1 MNFQEFINKTLGKAI
16 DVDGQYSCQCVDL
29 FNYFNKLYNNGVY
42 INCRPS
48 GYARSIAQNKANNG
62 LLNYYIETTVNN
74 MIFGTVV
81 VWGDCRIAPKSHVG
95 FFLED
100 IENGDYQSAYDVL
113 NEDFKK
119 TYFTNLDEF
128 KEYADK
134 NFNSSIMT
142 LTYDNV
148 ERLGNSKTGNMY
160 VVWVTIS
167 NMFQSKLKDGE
178 ELPQTSFVII
188 EYDYNKY
195 EMSFSVNQE

>member
-1 MNFQEFINKTLGKAI
+1 MIINLIVIIRLTKKPKSAN
-16 DVDGQYSCQCVDL
+16 Q
-29 FNYFNKLYNNGVY
+29 
-42 INCRPS
+42 
-48 GYARSIAQNKANNG
+48 ANNSISSESNNDDTEEDSG
-62 LLNYYIETTVNN
+62 SREDDVKSLPETLRIKRYI
-74 MIFGTVV
+74 
-81 VWGDCRIAPKSHVG
+81 G

-160 VVWVTIS
+160 IVWVTIS

-178 ELPQTSFVII
+178 ELPQTNFVII

>member
-1 MNFQEFINKTLGKAI
+1 MIINLIVIIRLTKKPKSAN
-16 DVDGQYSCQCVDL
+16 Q
-29 FNYFNKLYNNGVY
+29 
-42 INCRPS
+42 
-48 GYARSIAQNKANNG
+48 ANNSISSESNNDDTEEDSG
-62 LLNYYIETTVNN
+62 SREDDVKSLPETLRIKRYI
-74 MIFGTVV
+74 
-81 VWGDCRIAPKSHVG
+81 G

-178 ELPQTSFVII
+178 ELPQTNFVII

>member
-1 MNFQEFINKTLGKAI
+1 MITIKRK
-16 DVDGQYSCQCVDL
+16 
-29 FNYFNKLYNNGVY
+29 KKNNNIKY
-42 INCRPS
+42 
-48 GYARSIAQNKANNG
+48 SIAIIVIAIIMMINLVIIIKLTKKPSSTAQTSNTINSTASSESNTEEEESQSRDEEVRNLSETIRMKR
-62 LLNYYIETTVNN
+62 YI
-74 MIFGTVV
+74 
-81 VWGDCRIAPKSHVG
+81 G

-119 TYFTNLDEF
+119 TYFTNLEEF
-128 KEYADK
+128 KNYADK

-167 NMFQSKLKDGE
+167 NMFQEKLQDDE
-178 ELPQTSFVII
+178 ELPQTNFVII

>member
-1 MNFQEFINKTLGKAI
+1 MITIRKQKKNNNIKYIVAIILIAIIMIINLIVIIRLTKKPKSAN
-16 DVDGQYSCQCVDL
+16 Q
-29 FNYFNKLYNNGVY
+29 
-42 INCRPS
+42 
-48 GYARSIAQNKANNG
+48 ANNSISSESNNDDTEEDSG
-62 LLNYYIETTVNN
+62 SREDDVKSLPETLRIKRYI
-74 MIFGTVV
+74 
-81 VWGDCRIAPKSHVG
+81 G

-178 ELPQTSFVII
+178 ELPQTNFVII
-188 EYDYNKY
+188 EYDYNKN
-195 EMSFSVNQE
+195 EMSFSVNQ

>member
-1 MNFQEFINKTLGKAI
+1 MITIKRKKKNNNIKYIIAIIVIAIIMMINLI
-16 DVDGQYSCQCVDL
+16 III
-29 FNYFNKLYNNGVY
+29 KLTKKPSSTAQTSNTINSTASSESNTEEEESQSRDEEVRNLSETIRMKRY
-42 INCRPS
+42 I
-48 GYARSIAQNKANNG
+48 
-62 LLNYYIETTVNN
+62 
-74 MIFGTVV
+74 
-81 VWGDCRIAPKSHVG
+81 G

-119 TYFTNLDEF
+119 TYFTNLEEF
-128 KEYADK
+128 KNYADK

-167 NMFQSKLKDGE
+167 NMFQEKLQDDE
-178 ELPQTSFVII
+178 ELPQTNFVII

>member
-1 MNFQEFINKTLGKAI
+1 MITIRKQKKNNNIKYIVAIILIAIIMIINLIVIIRLTKKPKSAN
-16 DVDGQYSCQCVDL
+16 Q
-29 FNYFNKLYNNGVY
+29 
-42 INCRPS
+42 
-48 GYARSIAQNKANNG
+48 ANNSISSESNNDDTEEDSG
-62 LLNYYIETTVNN
+62 SREDDVKSLPETLRIKRYI
-74 MIFGTVV
+74 
-81 VWGDCRIAPKSHVG
+81 G

>member
-1 MNFQEFINKTLGKAI
+1 MITIRNQKKNNNIKYIVAIILIAIIMIINLIVIIRLTKKPKSAN
-16 DVDGQYSCQCVDL
+16 Q
-29 FNYFNKLYNNGVY
+29 
-42 INCRPS
+42 
-48 GYARSIAQNKANNG
+48 ANNSISSESNNDDTEEDSG
-62 LLNYYIETTVNN
+62 SREDDVKSLPETLRIKRYI
-74 MIFGTVV
+74 
-81 VWGDCRIAPKSHVG
+81 G

-178 ELPQTSFVII
+178 ELPQTNFVII

>member
-1 MNFQEFINKTLGKAI
+1 MITIKRKKKNNNIKYIIATIVIAIIMMINLVI
-16 DVDGQYSCQCVDL
+16 II
-29 FNYFNKLYNNGVY
+29 KLTKKPSSTAQTSNTINSTASSDSNTEEEESQSRDEEVRNLSETIRMKRY
-42 INCRPS
+42 I
-48 GYARSIAQNKANNG
+48 
-62 LLNYYIETTVNN
+62 
-74 MIFGTVV
+74 
-81 VWGDCRIAPKSHVG
+81 G

-100 IENGDYQSAYDVL
+100 IENGDYKSAYDVL

-119 TYFTNLDEF
+119 TYFTNLEEF
-128 KEYADK
+128 KNYADK

-167 NMFQSKLKDGE
+167 NMFQEKLQDDE
-178 ELPQTSFVII
+178 ELPQTNFVII

>member
-1 MNFQEFINKTLGKAI
+1 MITIRKQKKNNNIKYIVAIILIAIIMIINLIVIIRLTKKTKSA
-16 DVDGQYSCQCVDL
+16 DQ
-29 FNYFNKLYNNGVY
+29 
-42 INCRPS
+42 
-48 GYARSIAQNKANNG
+48 ANNSISSESNNDDTEEDSESREDDVKS
-62 LLNYYIETTVNN
+62 LPETLRIKRYI
-74 MIFGTVV
+74 
-81 VWGDCRIAPKSHVG
+81 G

-178 ELPQTSFVII
+178 ELPQTNFVVI

>member
-1 MNFQEFINKTLGKAI
+1 MITIKRKKKNNNIKYIIAIIVIAIIMMINLVI
-16 DVDGQYSCQCVDL
+16 II
-29 FNYFNKLYNNGVY
+29 KLTKKPSSTAQTSNTINSTASSESNTEEEESQSRDEEVRNLSEIIRMKRY
-42 INCRPS
+42 I
-48 GYARSIAQNKANNG
+48 
-62 LLNYYIETTVNN
+62 
-74 MIFGTVV
+74 
-81 VWGDCRIAPKSHVG
+81 G

-119 TYFTNLDEF
+119 TYFTNLEEF
-128 KEYADK
+128 KNYADK

-167 NMFQSKLKDGE
+167 NMFQEKLQDDE
-178 ELPQTSFVII
+178 ELPQTNFVII

>member
-1 MNFQEFINKTLGKAI
+1 MITIRKQRKNNNIKYIVAIILIAIIMIINLIVIIRLTKKPKSA
-16 DVDGQYSCQCVDL
+16 DQ
-29 FNYFNKLYNNGVY
+29 
-42 INCRPS
+42 
-48 GYARSIAQNKANNG
+48 ANNSISSESNNDDTEEDSESREDEVKS
-62 LLNYYIETTVNN
+62 LPETLRIKRYI
-74 MIFGTVV
+74 
-81 VWGDCRIAPKSHVG
+81 G

-178 ELPQTSFVII
+178 ELPQTNFVVI

>member
-1 MNFQEFINKTLGKAI
+1 MITIKRKKKNNNIKYIIAIIVISIIMMINLVI
-16 DVDGQYSCQCVDL
+16 II
-29 FNYFNKLYNNGVY
+29 KLTKKPSSTAQTSNTINSTASSESNTEEEESQSRDEEVRNLSETIRMKRY
-42 INCRPS
+42 I
-48 GYARSIAQNKANNG
+48 
-62 LLNYYIETTVNN
+62 
-74 MIFGTVV
+74 
-81 VWGDCRIAPKSHVG
+81 G

-113 NEDFKK
+113 NEDCKK
-119 TYFTNLDEF
+119 TYCTNLEEF
-128 KEYADK
+128 KNYADK

-167 NMFQSKLKDGE
+167 NMFQEKLQDDE
-178 ELPQTSFVII
+178 ELPQTNFVII

>member
-1 MNFQEFINKTLGKAI
+1 MITIRKQKKNNNIKYIVEIILIAIIMIINLIVIIRLTKKPKSAN
-16 DVDGQYSCQCVDL
+16 Q
-29 FNYFNKLYNNGVY
+29 
-42 INCRPS
+42 
-48 GYARSIAQNKANNG
+48 ANNSISSESNNDDTEEDSG
-62 LLNYYIETTVNN
+62 SREDDVKSLPETLRIKRYI
-74 MIFGTVV
+74 
-81 VWGDCRIAPKSHVG
+81 G

-167 NMFQSKLKDGE
+167 NMFQSKLKDRE
-178 ELPQTSFVII
+178 ELPQTNFVII

>member
-1 MNFQEFINKTLGKAI
+1 MITIKRKKKNNNIKYIIAIIVIAIIMMINLVI
-16 DVDGQYSCQCVDL
+16 II
-29 FNYFNKLYNNGVY
+29 KLTKKPSSTAQTSNIINSTASSESNTEEEESQSRDEEVRNLSETIRMKRY
-42 INCRPS
+42 I
-48 GYARSIAQNKANNG
+48 
-62 LLNYYIETTVNN
+62 
-74 MIFGTVV
+74 
-81 VWGDCRIAPKSHVG
+81 G

-119 TYFTNLDEF
+119 TYFTNLEEF
-128 KEYADK
+128 KNYADK

-167 NMFQSKLKDGE
+167 NMFQEKLQDDE
-178 ELPQTSFVII
+178 ELPQTNFVII

>member
-1 MNFQEFINKTLGKAI
+1 MIAIKRKKKNNNIKYIIAIIIIAIIMIINLVI
-16 DVDGQYSCQCVDL
+16 II
-29 FNYFNKLYNNGVY
+29 KLTKKPGSTAQTNNTINSTASSESNTDEEESQSRDEEVRNLSETIRMKRY
-42 INCRPS
+42 I
-48 GYARSIAQNKANNG
+48 
-62 LLNYYIETTVNN
+62 
-74 MIFGTVV
+74 
-81 VWGDCRIAPKSHVG
+81 G

-119 TYFTNLDEF
+119 TYFTNLEEF
-128 KEYADK
+128 KNYADK

-167 NMFQSKLKDGE
+167 NMFQEKLQDDE
-178 ELPQTSFVII
+178 ELPQTNFVII

>member
-1 MNFQEFINKTLGKAI
+1 MITIRKQKKNNNIKYIVAIILIAIIMIINLIVIIRLTKKPKSAN
-16 DVDGQYSCQCVDL
+16 Q
-29 FNYFNKLYNNGVY
+29 
-42 INCRPS
+42 
-48 GYARSIAQNKANNG
+48 ANNSISSESNNDDTEEDSG
-62 LLNYYIETTVNN
+62 SREDDVKSLPETLRIKRYI
-74 MIFGTVV
+74 
-81 VWGDCRIAPKSHVG
+81 G

-167 NMFQSKLKDGE
+167 NMFQSKLKDRE
-178 ELPQTSFVII
+178 ELPQTNFVII

>member
-1 MNFQEFINKTLGKAI
+1 MITIRKQKKNNNIKYIVAIILIAIIMIINLIVIIRLTKKPKSAN
-16 DVDGQYSCQCVDL
+16 Q
-29 FNYFNKLYNNGVY
+29 
-42 INCRPS
+42 
-48 GYARSIAQNKANNG
+48 ANNSISSESNNDDTEEDSG
-62 LLNYYIETTVNN
+62 SREDDVKSLPETLRIKRYI
-74 MIFGTVV
+74 
-81 VWGDCRIAPKSHVG
+81 G

-119 TYFTNLDEF
+119 TYFTNLDKF

-178 ELPQTSFVII
+178 KLPQTNFVII

>member
-1 MNFQEFINKTLGKAI
+1 MITIRKQKKNNNIKYIVAIILIAIIMIINLIVIIRLTKKPKSAN
-16 DVDGQYSCQCVDL
+16 Q
-29 FNYFNKLYNNGVY
+29 
-42 INCRPS
+42 
-48 GYARSIAQNKANNG
+48 ANNSISSESNNDDTEEDSESREDDVKS
-62 LLNYYIETTVNN
+62 LPETLRIKRYI
-74 MIFGTVV
+74 
-81 VWGDCRIAPKSHVG
+81 G

-167 NMFQSKLKDGE
+167 NMFQSKLKDRE
-178 ELPQTSFVII
+178 ELPQTNFVII

>member
-1 MNFQEFINKTLGKAI
+1 MITIKRKKKNNNIKYIIAIIVIAIIMMINLVI
-16 DVDGQYSCQCVDL
+16 II
-29 FNYFNKLYNNGVY
+29 KLTKKPSSTAQTSNTINSTASSESNTEEEESQARDEEVRNLSETIRMKRY
-42 INCRPS
+42 I
-48 GYARSIAQNKANNG
+48 
-62 LLNYYIETTVNN
+62 
-74 MIFGTVV
+74 
-81 VWGDCRIAPKSHVG
+81 G

-119 TYFTNLDEF
+119 TYFTNLEEF
-128 KEYADK
+128 KNYADK

-167 NMFQSKLKDGE
+167 NMFQEKLQDDE
-178 ELPQTSFVII
+178 ELPQTNFVII

>member
-1 MNFQEFINKTLGKAI
+1 MITIRKQKKNNNIKYIVAIILIAIIMIINLIVIIRLTKKPKSAN
-16 DVDGQYSCQCVDL
+16 Q
-29 FNYFNKLYNNGVY
+29 
-42 INCRPS
+42 
-48 GYARSIAQNKANNG
+48 ANNSISSESNNDDTEEDSG
-62 LLNYYIETTVNN
+62 SREDDVKSLPETLRIKRYI
-74 MIFGTVV
+74 
-81 VWGDCRIAPKSHVG
+81 G

-167 NMFQSKLKDGE
+167 NMFQPKLKDGE
-178 ELPQTSFVII
+178 ELPQTNFVII

>member
-1 MNFQEFINKTLGKAI
+1 MITIRKQKKNNNIKYIVAIILIAIIMIINLIVIIRLTKMPKSAN
-16 DVDGQYSCQCVDL
+16 Q
-29 FNYFNKLYNNGVY
+29 
-42 INCRPS
+42 
-48 GYARSIAQNKANNG
+48 ANNSISSESNNDDTEEDSG
-62 LLNYYIETTVNN
+62 SREDDVKSLPETLRIKRYI
-74 MIFGTVV
+74 
-81 VWGDCRIAPKSHVG
+81 G

-178 ELPQTSFVII
+178 ELPQTNFVII

>member
-1 MNFQEFINKTLGKAI
+1 MITIRKQKKNNNIKYIVVIILIAIIMIINLIVIIRLTKKPKSAN
-16 DVDGQYSCQCVDL
+16 Q
-29 FNYFNKLYNNGVY
+29 
-42 INCRPS
+42 
-48 GYARSIAQNKANNG
+48 ANNSISSESNNDDTEEDSG
-62 LLNYYIETTVNN
+62 SREDDVKSLPETLRIKRYI
-74 MIFGTVV
+74 
-81 VWGDCRIAPKSHVG
+81 G

-178 ELPQTSFVII
+178 KLPQTNFVII

>member
-1 MNFQEFINKTLGKAI
+1 MITIKRKKKNNNIKYIIAIIVIAIIMMINLVI
-16 DVDGQYSCQCVDL
+16 II
-29 FNYFNKLYNNGVY
+29 KLTKKPSSTAQTSNTINSTASSESNTEEEESQSRDEEVRNLSETIRMKRY
-42 INCRPS
+42 I
-48 GYARSIAQNKANNG
+48 
-62 LLNYYIETTVNN
+62 
-74 MIFGTVV
+74 
-81 VWGDCRIAPKSHVG
+81 G

-100 IENGDYQSAYDVL
+100 IENGNYQSAYDVL

-119 TYFTNLDEF
+119 TYFTNLEEF
-128 KEYADK
+128 KNYADK

-167 NMFQSKLKDGE
+167 NMFQEKLQDDE
-178 ELPQTSFVII
+178 ELPQTNFVII